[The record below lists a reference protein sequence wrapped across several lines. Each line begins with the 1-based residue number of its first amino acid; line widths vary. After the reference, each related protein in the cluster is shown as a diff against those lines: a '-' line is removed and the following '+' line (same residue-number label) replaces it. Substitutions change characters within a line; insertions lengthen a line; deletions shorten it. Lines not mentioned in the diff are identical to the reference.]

1 MRKTIRITLGII
13 LIILGVLAALTPFS
27 PGSWLA
33 LIGLEILGLRI
44 LLQRKFLSL
53 LPEKFRARL
62 RKRKKERMPDISFK
76 LMNLIFHVI
85 DFIYPYIDKRVEK
98 FAIMPGMTVV
108 DYGCGSGRY
117 TTRFAKLVGQHGK
130 VFAVDIHELAI
141 EAVKKKLDR
150 YGLKNV
156 VPVLVKGYDSTLP
169 DRTADVVCAI
179 DMFHIIKNRTEFLA
193 ELKRITKKE
202 GVLVIDD
209 GHQKR
214 SKTKQS
220 ILQSGYW
227 EIFEQTKDHLK
238 CKPRILDA

>member
-1 MRKTIRITLGII
+1 MRKILRITLGIT
-13 LIILGVLAALTPFS
+13 LIILGLLALLTPLS

-44 LLQRKFLSL
+44 LIQRKFLSL
-53 LPEKFRARL
+53 LPKRFRDRL
-62 RKRKKERMPDISFK
+62 KKRKKERMPNIFFK
-76 LMNLIFHVI
+76 MMNLIFHVI
-85 DFIYPYIDKRVEK
+85 DFIYPYIDKRIEK
-98 FAIMPGMTVV
+98 FAIAPGMTVV
-108 DYGCGSGRY
+108 DYGCGPGRY
-117 TTRFAKLVGQHGK
+117 TTRFAKLVGPQGR

-141 EAVKKKLDR
+141 KAVRKKIDR

-169 DRTADVVCAI
+169 DWTADVVCAI
-179 DMFHIIKNRTEFLA
+179 DMFHTIKNHTEFLA
-193 ELKRITKKE
+193 ELKRITKKD

-220 ILQSGYW
+220 IVQSGHW
-227 EIFEQTKDHLK
+227 DIFEETKDHLK
-238 CKPRILDA
+238 CKPRPD